1 MSARDPETTD
11 ETLML
16 AYKAGDAAAFEY
28 LYGRWKGRLFRY
40 LLHQCGD
47 RARAE
52 EMHQDVWMKVIGARA
67 GYEVAAKFST
77 WLFRIA
83 HNRLIDHW
91 RASGRQAA
99 ELASHG
105 DDPDDDGPPL
115 VEQVPAPP
123 DEAPDRRLERKA
135 VAERLASAIDAL
147 PAAQREAFLMA
158 EEGEMSLEEI
168 ASATGT
174 GRETVKSRLRYALAK
189 LRQGLGDLAPP
200 SARTTRGGRGE

>member
-1 MSARDPETTD
+1 MASWDADTTD

-16 AYKAGDAAAFEY
+16 AYKAGDGGAFEI
-28 LYGRWKGRLFRY
+28 LYGRWKGRLYRY

-47 RARAE
+47 RGRAE
-52 EMHQDVWMKVIGARA
+52 EMHQDVWLKVIGARG

-91 RASGRQAA
+91 RSAGRRAEA
-99 ELASHG
+99 ELASYSDDAEG
-105 DDPDDDGPPL
+105 DDPPAI
-115 VEQVPAPP
+115 EQVAAPAEEDP
-123 DEAPDRRLERKA
+123 ARRLERKA
-135 VAERLASAIDAL
+135 LAERLVAAIGEL

-158 EEGEMSLEEI
+158 EEGGMSLEEI
-168 ASATGT
+168 AAATGT

-189 LRQGLGDLAPP
+189 LRENLRELG
-200 SARTTRGGRGE
+200 